1 VPEALLDGDV
11 VRRYLETVRR
21 ATPALARA
29 VDLAAAGSWNRV
41 EEIAGPDAST
51 AGVRGLARLSRGEYD
66 AAAALFAAA
75 LEHDER
81 SAALAFFL
89 GWAHSARGNLP
100 QAISAWRRTTF
111 VDATLVPAHLALADA
126 YVQLGQRALAIQAVR
141 AGLTA
146 LPASPELIDK
156 LSRLEAR

>member
-1 VPEALLDGDV
+1 MNIEEV
-11 VRRYLETVRR
+11 V
-21 ATPALARA
+21 
-29 VDLAAAGSWNRV
+29 
-41 EEIAGPDAST
+41 GPNAST
-51 AGVRGLARLSRGEYD
+51 AGLRGLARLARRDYD
-66 AAAALFAAA
+66 AAAALFATA
-75 LEHDER
+75 LEHDDR

-100 QAISAWRRTTF
+100 EAISAWRRTTF
-111 VDATLVPAHLALADA
+111 VDSTLVSAHLALADA